1 MTPWETEFE
10 KPGNAGPGWQSSLQ
24 LEVQDDGG
32 EVPYARRQSWP
43 NFVRWL
49 ASSFNNHALFEVQ
62 HQKFK
67 QVSQTP
73 GESVHAYNVRWNL
86 ERDLVDELA
95 GAEVYPAGSVH
106 AEELENIYVRSLLGS
121 FSSRL
126 LDLRSIGNTL
136 SQVMPGEARDTAS
149 DGGVSIGL
157 QLLQKHAVKL
167 DNDQIIASELR
178 KLQSPRATTRTFPR
192 KSFSFSP
199 QPRNFQRITHLGADS
214 RFSELEDENAVQSQ
228 CCQDLF
234 FKLQTEGKVNWS
246 PAQMKRLWNDK
257 CCFRCGKQ
265 GHQWA
270 DCKATQPANPKAFQ
284 FANLISSDYSEDD
297 DSIPDEDEIRSY
309 LQAVESG
316 HLN

>member
-1 MTPWETEFE
+1 MHT
-10 KPGNAGPGWQSSLQ
+10 
-24 LEVQDDGG
+24 
-32 EVPYARRQSWP
+32 
-43 NFVRWL
+43 
-49 ASSFNNHALFEVQ
+49 
-62 HQKFK
+62 
-67 QVSQTP
+67 
-73 GESVHAYNVRWNL
+73 YNVRWNL

-95 GAEVYPAGSVH
+95 VVDMYPAGSVQ
-106 AEELENIYVRSLLGS
+106 AEELESMYIRSLAGS

-126 LDLRSIGNTL
+126 LDLRAIGGTL
-136 SQVMPGEARDTAS
+136 SQIVRGGARTTDS
-149 DGGVSIGL
+149 DGGLSVGL
-157 QLLQKHAVKL
+157 QLLQKHTVKL

-192 KSFSFSP
+192 KPFSFSS
-199 QPRNFQRITHLGADS
+199 QPRNFQRITHLGVDS
-214 RFSELEDENAVQSQ
+214 RFSELENVTDSQ

-246 PAQMKRLWNDK
+246 PAQMKRLWTDK

-270 DCKATQPANPKAFQ
+270 DCKAIQPANPKVFQ
-284 FANLISSDYSEDD
+284 FANLISSDCSEDD

-316 HLN
+316 NLN

>member
-1 MTPWETEFE
+1 M
-10 KPGNAGPGWQSSLQ
+10 K
-24 LEVQDDGG
+24 
-32 EVPYARRQSWP
+32 
-43 NFVRWL
+43 WL
-49 ASSFNNHALFEVQ
+49 AASFNNHALFEVQ
-62 HQKFK
+62 HTKFK
-67 QVSQTP
+67 LVSQKP

-95 GAEVYPAGSVH
+95 VAEVYPAGSIH
-106 AEELENIYVRSLLGS
+106 AEKLESMYIRSLAGS

-126 LDLRSIGNTL
+126 LDLRAIAGTL
-136 SQVMPGEARDTAS
+136 TVPGGARDSDS
-149 DGGVSIGL
+149 DGGLSVGL

-178 KLQSPRATTRTFPR
+178 KLQSPRATTTRSFPR

-199 QPRNFQRITHLGADS
+199 QPRNFQRITHLDADS
-214 RFSELEDENAVQSQ
+214 RFSEIEDENAAQSL

-234 FKLQTEGKVNWS
+234 FKLQTEGKVDWS
-246 PAQMKRLWNDK
+246 PAQMRRLWNDK

-270 DCKATQPANPKAFQ
+270 DCKAPPANPKAFQ
-284 FANLISSDYSEDD
+284 FANLISSDCSDDD
-297 DSIPDEDEIRSY
+297 DSIPEEDEIRSY

>member
-1 MTPWETEFE
+1 VTPWETEFE

-32 EVPYARRQSWP
+32 DVPYARRQSWP
-43 NFVRWL
+43 KFVKWL
-49 ASSFNNHALFEVQ
+49 AASFNNHALFEVQ
-62 HQKFK
+62 HTKFK
-67 QVSQTP
+67 LVSQNP

-95 GAEVYPAGSVH
+95 VADMYPAGSVH
-106 AEELENIYVRSLLGS
+106 AEELESLYIRSLAGS

-126 LDLRSIGNTL
+126 LDLRAIGGTL
-136 SQVMPGEARDTAS
+136 SQIVPPGARNTDS
-149 DGGVSIGL
+149 DSGLSVGL

-192 KSFSFSP
+192 KPFSFSP

-214 RFSELEDENAVQSQ
+214 RFSELEDENAADSQ

-257 CCFRCGKQ
+257 CCFRCGQQ

-284 FANLISSDYSEDD
+284 FANLISSDCSEDD